1 MKTDQSF
8 MLLRILLKVGNDT
21 CIIGGYFNIAQ
32 NQYLDTC
39 NYCHINNPKAKECL
53 LNIKED
59 LNLVDP
65 FREMNEFEK
74 CFTWRKSNP
83 VK

>member
-1 MKTDQSF
+1 MAQMKTDRSF
-8 MLLRILLKVGNDT
+8 ILTLRILLKVGNDT
-21 CIIGGYFNIAQ
+21 CIYIGGDFNIAQ

-59 LNLVDP
+59 LNLV
-65 FREMNEFEK
+65 
-74 CFTWRKSNP
+74 
-83 VK
+83 